1 MSVRWK
7 EGELAK
13 LARLTYVTLL
23 SGISLLPL
31 AGFRV
36 VTDAAAINF
45 VPMPAAVWKQANRFL
60 TLGDLSVNLL
70 F

>member
-1 MSVRWK
+1 MT
-7 EGELAK
+7 K

-36 VTDAAAINF
+36 VTDATSINF
-45 VPMPAAVWKQANRFL
+45 VPMPFAFCKQANRFH
-60 TLGDLSVNLL
+60 TFRNLL
-70 F
+70 VIVLF